1 VDLIPD
7 PILTRQWRP
16 ESPVRQC
23 NESGAWPLPLLGFAA
38 TPRAGVVAPLV
49 PRIVAGPCALVQ
61 KRCNLR
67 SGSCVPANP
76 CKLLPATSTRPDP
89 GSILSQFLDSFW
101 SKICSRNGPNSEQ
114 LLVQNLL
121 KKWSKF
127 GAAFGPKSAQE
138 MVQILDSFWQN
149 LFKKWSKFGAAFGPK
164 SAQEM

>member
-1 VDLIPD
+1 MDLIPD

-101 SKICSRNGPNSEQ
+101 SKICSKNGPNSEQ
-114 LLVQNLL
+114 FLVQNLL

-127 GAAFGPKSAQE
+127 GAVFGPKSAQE
-138 MVQILDSFWQN
+138 M
-149 LFKKWSKFGAAFGPK
+149 
-164 SAQEM
+164 